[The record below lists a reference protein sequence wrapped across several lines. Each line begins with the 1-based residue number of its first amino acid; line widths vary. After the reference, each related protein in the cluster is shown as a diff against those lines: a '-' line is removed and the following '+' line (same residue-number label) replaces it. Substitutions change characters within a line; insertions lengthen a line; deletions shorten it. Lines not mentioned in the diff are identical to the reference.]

1 MAEVLARFSD
11 HVADDEGRA
20 YRAQACG
27 APNADGLW
35 DGWIEFMPLDGGPA
49 VRSPRETTQPNG
61 RDAAYWASGL
71 TAIYLEGALARA
83 LNPPVRRSPAQAE
96 PLFDGPAADRVSPA
110 ARSMPTGDAVLNPF
124 SVFEKGEVLLR
135 KELGALSPW
144 PVNIIRA
151 TGSARTVRRPE
162 PDVGAALVDIIVDRS
177 ARYRPPDERL
187 QDFRSE
193 DLSFL

>member
-11 HVADDEGRA
+11 HVADDKGRA

-96 PLFDGPAADRVSPA
+96 PLFDGPAAVRVSPA
-110 ARSMPTGDAVLNPF
+110 ARSMPTGDAVLDPF

-144 PVNIIRA
+144 HLINIIRA
-151 TGSARTVRRPE
+151 YRLSPE
-162 PDVGAALVDIIVDRS
+162 PADVLNRMPGAALVDVIVDSVRAS
-177 ARYRPPDERL
+177 SLTR
-187 QDFRSE
+187 
-193 DLSFL
+193 